1 MPNWKNVLKEYVKPS
16 PANEGDSSVEM
27 DVSMFISHIRNLRKK
42 LGSKI
47 TPAHNHLLDMYLYE
61 LTMGY
66 SGDEDDGPPVNP
78 QFPPPKKQKSSMD
91 KQFLVRQIEGV
102 MEKYKDDL
110 RGDMV
115 E

>member
-1 MPNWKNVLKEYVKPS
+1 MSNWKNVLKEYVKPS
-16 PANEGDSSVEM
+16 PTKGGSSVEM
-27 DVSMFISHIRNLRKK
+27 DVSMFVSHIRNLRKK

-47 TPAHNHLLDMYLYE
+47 TPMHNQLLDMYLYE

-91 KQFLVRQIEGV
+91 KAFLVRQIESI
-102 MEKYKDDL
+102 MKKYSKDL